1 MFQIYKQMTN
11 IKPILPFRGPESF
24 LSTKISSFSNLIPF
38 YPFSSVFIST
48 QNSCSKS
55 RPAFSS
61 QDRRVGCIIV
71 KGCFWRI
78 SLLTKVFIV
87 NTTILTVLRVPAL
100 YFTFTTTLKRCSLT
114 PSYRWGDHSS
124 ERLEPRA
131 REQEREEAWSWVK
144 GTGGSRLNHA
154 TQPPN

>member
-1 MFQIYKQMTN
+1 MTN

-55 RPAFSS
+55 IQPHPAFSS

-71 KGCFWRI
+71 KGCF
-78 SLLTKVFIV
+78 
-87 NTTILTVLRVPAL
+87 
-100 YFTFTTTLKRCSLT
+100 
-114 PSYRWGDHSS
+114 
-124 ERLEPRA
+124 
-131 REQEREEAWSWVK
+131 
-144 GTGGSRLNHA
+144 
-154 TQPPN
+154 